1 MTKAHHV
8 TTRRIGMKPRFFQT
22 AAILASIAGSTS
34 VAAAHPTFET
44 REAAIGASY
53 KAVIKIGHG
62 CDGSATVKLRV
73 HVPEG
78 VIGVKPMP
86 KPGWSIDT
94 VRGPYA
100 RTYKYFHGAELTEG
114 VKEVVWSGKLADAY
128 YDEFVFAAFLA
139 DSLEAGRK
147 LYFPTYQECEK
158 GAHQW
163 IQTPAPGQD
172 GHALKSPAPALMLLA
187 AAPKGVTRKTYKV
200 GALVI
205 EAPWARATPGGVQI
219 GGGYVKITNGGAEPD
234 RLIGGSLAV
243 AGTME
248 VHEMA
253 MADGV
258 MKMRALPDGLEIGPG
273 QTVELKP
280 GGHHLMFMQLREGLK
295 AGQTV
300 KGTLVF
306 KNAGTVEVEYSVA
319 PIGAKTGEHS
329 HH

>member
-1 MTKAHHV
+1 MTKTPQ
-8 TTRRIGMKPRFFQT
+8 TTTAKIGVQLSCLQT
-22 AAILASIAGSTS
+22 AAFLACLAGSAS
-34 VAAAHPTFET
+34 VVSAHATLET
-44 REAAIGASY
+44 REAAVGAPY
-53 KAVIKIGHG
+53 KAVMKIGHG

-73 HVPEG
+73 QVPEG
-78 VIGVKPMP
+78 VIAVKPMP

-94 VRGPYA
+94 VRGSYA
-100 RTYKYFHGAELTEG
+100 GTYEYYRGAELKEG
-114 VKEVVWSGKLADAY
+114 VKEVAWTGKLLDEH
-128 YDEFVFAAFLA
+128 YDEFVFVAFLA
-139 DSLEAGRK
+139 RNLTAGDK
-147 LYFPTYQECEK
+147 LYFPTYQDCEK
-158 GAHQW
+158 GAHHW
-163 IQTPAPGQD
+163 IEIPAPGQD
-172 GHALKSPAPALMLLA
+172 GRALKSPAPALLLLA
-187 AAPKGVTRKTYKV
+187 AAPKGVTPKTYKV
-200 GALVI
+200 GSLVI

-219 GGGYVKITNGGAEPD
+219 GGGYVRITNNGAEPD

-243 AGTME
+243 AGTVE

-258 MKMRALPDGLEIGPG
+258 MKMRALPDGLEIKPG

-300 KGTLVF
+300 KGTLIF

-319 PIGAKTGEHS
+319 PIGAKAGEHG